1 MRVGSRRGGRRPR
14 AAQTRG
20 HNWTSINKLPASSD
34 EEVEDSMGLI
44 GLDEDDEDTD
54 YEDVGNV
61 VSAAEEESSQA
72 PEEEVVPL
80 KV

>member
-1 MRVGSRRGGRRPR
+1 MRIGSRRGGRKPR

-20 HNWTSINKLPASSD
+20 HNWTSINKLPVDSD
-34 EEVEDSMGLI
+34 EEVDDSMGLI

-54 YEDVGNV
+54 YEDIGNQ
-61 VSAAEEESSQA
+61 AGEESSQA
-72 PEEEVVPL
+72 PEEEADPV